1 MKRFIVLLFVMFA
14 IQNVFAQTEIKFA
27 TVAPE
32 GTAWMKTMR
41 QIAKDVKEQTNGQ
54 VTFRFYPGG
63 VMGDETEMIRKIRIG
78 QLHSGGFTGNGLGE
92 IYSPI
97 RVLEVPYLFH
107 DVDELDTVVS
117 VIQPELEKGLAGKG
131 YVLLGWSDVGFVHF
145 FSKQPI
151 STLNDFHGKRIW
163 MWQGDPLARA
173 FFKSYDINPIPLAL
187 TDVLTQLQTGMI
199 DVVYA
204 SPLAAIGLQWQT
216 RTKYITEQPMTY
228 ASGAVLLAKPSWDK
242 LTAKQQE
249 ILKDVAFRQ
258 LRQLTLQTRKDNDDA
273 ITTLK
278 NSGLTI
284 TPMPSEAEQ
293 KHLEEIGM
301 RTRKVLVGQLYSQDL
316 LDKVE
321 TTLEQYRANH

>member
-1 MKRFIVLLFVMFA
+1 MKRFAFLLLLALCVQVVLG
-14 IQNVFAQTEIKFA
+14 QTEIKFA

-41 QIAKDVKEQTNGQ
+41 QIAKEVKEQTNGQ

-63 VMGDETEMIRKIRIG
+63 VMGDETEMLRKIRIG

-92 IYSPI
+92 IYSPV
-97 RVLEVPYLFH
+97 RVLEVPYLFS
-107 DVDELDTVVS
+107 DVGELDTVVS
-117 VIQPELEKGLAGKG
+117 VITPELEKGLFEKG

-145 FSKQPI
+145 FSKDPI
-151 STLNDFHGKRIW
+151 RSLNDFRGKRIW

-173 FFKSYDINPIPLAL
+173 FFKSYDVNPIPLAL

-216 RTKYITEQPMTY
+216 RTKYVTEQPMTY

-242 LTAKQQE
+242 LNVDQQK
-249 ILKDVAFRQ
+249 ILKSISTRL
-258 LRQLTLQTRKDNDDA
+258 LRQLTLQTRSDNEEA
-273 ITTLK
+273 MQTLQ

-284 TPMPSEAEQ
+284 TPMPPEADQ
-293 KHLEEIGM
+293 KHLEEIGQ
-301 RTRKVLVGQLYSQDL
+301 RTRNQLVNQLYSKDL

-321 TTLEQYRANH
+321 ATLEQYRANR